1 MRRDADDDG
10 LSIRARWRDVIVTVL
25 SNGLIRAFL
34 FGVVGEHQ
42 RDFGGMMTVT
52 ECMC

>member
-25 SNGLIRAFL
+25 SDGLIRAFCSAWSGNIKEIL
-34 FGVVGEHQ
+34 AE
-42 RDFGGMMTVT
+42 
-52 ECMC
+52 